1 MEPTR
6 VAQRTIWH
14 ISLRKVS
21 FRAWCGTHS
30 KMLRMGSEARHHH
43 YVPQG
48 YLRGF
53 GHKKGKNWFV
63 FANDL
68 GTGRSYETNTRN
80 VCGERDFMR
89 FESEG
94 HAPDVLEKEL
104 SKLEGAAC
112 EAIRNVV
119 RAAKFESED
128 KVLILNLMALLAV
141 RSPERRESMRQSH
154 ETVAKRLLDLIL
166 ADKER
171 WDAETEKLGDANSST
186 VSYEQAK
193 EFHERGEYTIQVNRE
208 RHIISEFD
216 VFDTVLRLL
225 GRRLWTLYTTNGEHG
240 DFVTTNRPVAISFNE
255 PEKVPLSMR
264 YSPGFGL
271 KETEVYFPLTK
282 HAFLIGRWD
291 KGGYTEVATQTFIAA
306 ANTHMMAQSY
316 GQVFSDRRQVL
327 HCDASPTM
335 HWDANFMRRFNPTLP

>member
-1 MEPTR
+1 
-6 VAQRTIWH
+6 
-14 ISLRKVS
+14 
-21 FRAWCGTHS
+21 
-30 KMLRMGSEARHHH
+30 MGSEARHHH

-68 GTGRSYETNTRN
+68 GTGRSYEANTRN

-89 FESEG
+89 FESKG

-112 EAIRNVV
+112 QAIRSVV
-119 RAAKFESED
+119 QTAKFESED
-128 KVLILNLMALLAV
+128 KVLIVNLMALLAV

-154 ETVAKRLLDLIL
+154 ETVAKRLLDLIF

-171 WDAETEKLGDANSST
+171 WDTETDKLGDANSSK

-193 EFHERGEYTIQVNRE
+193 EFHERAEYTIEVNRE
-208 RHIISEFD
+208 RHILNEFG
-216 VFDTVLRLL
+216 VFDTVLQLL
-225 GRRLWTLYTTNGEHG
+225 GQRQWTLYTTSGEYG
-240 DFVTTNRPVAISFNE
+240 EFVTTNRPVVIAYKE
-255 PEKVPLSMR
+255 PEKVPPFMR
-264 YSPGFGL
+264 HSPGFGL
-271 KETEVYFPLTK
+271 TETEVYFPLTK

-291 KGGYTEVATQTFIAA
+291 RGGQTEVATQSFIAA
-306 ANTHMMAQSY
+306 ANTHMMAYSY
-316 GQVFSDRRQVL
+316 GQVYSAEREIL
-327 HCDASPTM
+327 HCDESTNM
-335 HWDANFMRRFNPTLP
+335 HWDAEFLRRFNPTVA